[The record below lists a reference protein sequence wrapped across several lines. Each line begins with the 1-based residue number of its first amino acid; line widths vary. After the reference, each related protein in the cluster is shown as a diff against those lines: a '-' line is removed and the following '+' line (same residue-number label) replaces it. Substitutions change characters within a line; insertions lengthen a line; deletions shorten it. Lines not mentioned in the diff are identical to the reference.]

1 MVTHFAREVP
11 DTPENRKM
19 LVDLA
24 NNKELHR
31 GIDRYGNDWHVRQN
45 ADGTQDW
52 TRSRNQVINNGGRNN
67 VPEPWND
74 NTGLYKDIGSNYRR
88 KQ

>member
-45 ADGTQDW
+45 ADGTQDC
-52 TRSRNQVINNGGRNN
+52 IKIL
-67 VPEPWND
+67 EAI
-74 NTGLYKDIGSNYRR
+74 IGENSSYDEI
-88 KQ
+88 